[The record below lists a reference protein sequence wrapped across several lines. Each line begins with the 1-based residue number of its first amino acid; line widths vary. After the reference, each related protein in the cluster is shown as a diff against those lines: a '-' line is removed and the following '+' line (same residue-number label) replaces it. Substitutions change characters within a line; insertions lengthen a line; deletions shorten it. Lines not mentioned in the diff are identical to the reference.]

1 MHLYIVLAV
10 LLAGVFIALY
20 EFGIISLENTAIA
33 VSVAV
38 ATLVICGALWFA
50 EMRDGKVAV
59 STESDSLTSEQSTT
73 DSVADTQ
80 YISDTAVDPDTE
92 PVTDTEV
99 YEDTKEIM
107 DTDIVPAEDTE
118 EITQKI
124 PVVTEPPMPETTSAP
139 TPVTVP
145 PAPETT
151 SAPAPE
157 TNPPVAADTET
168 KAPVEDTKNVT
179 TEEIPEAKPTV
190 DYRAQ
195 ARAAY
200 EGLIIDATAYIQ
212 ASPIGY
218 SFECYPF
225 ERIDAYSGL
234 TNVQKMYYD
243 QLLDA
248 INEFEPIIFSEAK
261 MDVIEDVRTA
271 ADALFVMHPDIQ
283 CYVALEEYG
292 SSDVRVKYFLP
303 SDGTDVTDGDKSGIL
318 SEMAYFD
325 AVCEYIVESMP
336 KNISTYDKYRYLASV
351 ITLSTEYDHNYV
363 YPHTNATAYGGI
375 IDGHTVCVGYAVSFE
390 YLCEKADLYC
400 GRVEGKSYADN
411 IHMWN
416 LVKLDS
422 GTYHVDVT
430 WSDSGQN
437 KPGDTKWMK
446 YFILTQHQI
455 LTDHVISDG
464 TVATGTGDLRDL
476 DA

>member
-1 MHLYIVLAV
+1 MYLYIVLAV

-20 EFGIISLENTAIA
+20 EFGIISFETTAIA
-33 VSVAV
+33 VGVAV
-38 ATLVICGALWFA
+38 ATLVICGALWFV
-50 EMRDGKVAV
+50 EIRDGKVAA
-59 STESDSLTSEQSTT
+59 STESDSLTSEQNTT
-73 DSVADTQ
+73 DSVTDTE
-80 YISDTAVDPDTE
+80 YISDTVVDPDTE
-92 PVTDTEV
+92 LVTDTEDSP
-99 YEDTKEIM
+99 DTKELV
-107 DTDIVPAEDTE
+107 DTDIVPVEDTE
-118 EITQKI
+118 AITQKI
-124 PVVTEPPMPETTSAP
+124 PVVTEPTVPEATSVP

-151 SAPAPE
+151 SAPTPE
-157 TNPPVAADTET
+157 TIPPVVPDTE
-168 KAPVEDTKNVT
+168 AEVPVS
-179 TEEIPEAKPTV
+179 
-190 DYRAQ
+190 DYKAQ
-195 ARAAY
+195 AKAAY
-200 EGLIIDATAYIQ
+200 EGLVTEATAYIQ

-234 TNVQKMYYD
+234 TNMQKMYYNE
-243 QLLDA
+243 LLAA
-248 INEFEPIIFSEAK
+248 INEFEPIVFSEAK
-261 MDVIEDVRTA
+261 MDAIEDVHAA
-271 ADALFVMHPDIQ
+271 ADALFVTYPDIQ
-283 CYVALEEYG
+283 CYAALEEYG
-292 SSDVRVKYFLP
+292 SGNVRVKYFLP

-336 KNISTYDKYRYLASV
+336 QNISTYDRYRYLASV
-351 ITLSTEYDHNYV
+351 ITLITEYDHNYV

-375 IDGHTVCVGYAVSFE
+375 IDGHTVCTGYAVAFE
-390 YLCEKADLYC
+390 YLCAKADLYC
-400 GRVEGKSYADN
+400 GRVEGKSYANN

-430 WSDSGQN
+430 WSDSGKN
-437 KPGDTKWMK
+437 KPGDTKWLK
-446 YFILTQHQI
+446 YFILTQDQI